1 MTETPA
7 LNLEYEYKAR
17 NPNQL
22 VLLLEDNQ
30 LLHKLAKNF
39 AVRITCL
46 SQHMITVYEQ
56 VVALLKPAEVSLLY
70 SMDGISITEE
80 TFPSLQHVPFIRL
93 EEQQFLFF
101 DYLLAIPRVEGGS
114 LKKTDVQTILHKW
127 AAGKTDFKLK
137 KHVYMGKKTITPQFL
152 TECFEQHGGGLRAGE
167 HLPTWS
173 CDKDGRRLV
182 LVKKNRDIVIT
193 TVNL

>member
-56 VVALLKPAEVSLLY
+56 VVALLKPTEVSLLY

-93 EEQQFLFF
+93 EEQQFVFF
-101 DYLLAIPRVEGGS
+101 DYLLAIPRVES
-114 LKKTDVQTILHKW
+114 AD
-127 AAGKTDFKLK
+127 KLK
-137 KHVYMGKKTITPQFL
+137 GDYHTHADYKDEYRDVFRPGPDATLLNFSDRFSRNDLIGSIEDMVREGDQYLSFLGTPSGKFYQYSPKEDKV
-152 TECFEQHGGGLRAGE
+152 TEI
-167 HLPTWS
+167 
-173 CDKDGRRLV
+173 KY
-182 LVKKNRDIVIT
+182 
-193 TVNL
+193 

>member
-70 SMDGISITEE
+70 SMDHRGD
-80 TFPSLQHVPFIRL
+80 VPLAAACPLHSVGGAAVPLLRL
-93 EEQQFLFF
+93 FVGHPE
-101 DYLLAIPRVEGGS
+101 S
-114 LKKTDVQTILHKW
+114 
-127 AAGKTDFKLK
+127 
-137 KHVYMGKKTITPQFL
+137 
-152 TECFEQHGGGLRAGE
+152 
-167 HLPTWS
+167 
-173 CDKDGRRLV
+173 
-182 LVKKNRDIVIT
+182 
-193 TVNL
+193 